1 MAKNKEDMIEVFAE
15 NTEKEEAKTTKKTKE
30 TQEKLGNPKGKI
42 LKDVDLVDLLVKEE
56 EDDTAVQF
64 VDPIIKIVEIIPKR
78 DFRACIGKTWY
89 FCNKGVK
96 QRVPTYVRDIF
107 LKDPTKL

>member
-1 MAKNKEDMIEVFAE
+1 MIEVFVE
-15 NTEKEEAKTTKKTKE
+15 DTEKEEVKAAKKTKA
-30 TQEKLGNPKGKI
+30 TKEKPAGKV
-42 LKDVDLVDLLVKEE
+42 LKDIDLVDLLVKEE
-56 EDDTAVQF
+56 EEVTTAPF
-64 VDPIIKIVEIIPKR
+64 VEPIIQIVEIIPKR